1 MNCWIVYKEDDKI
14 IGFQII
20 YKDTDKKEL
29 TLERIAPKYKKS
41 KNKIAYKLKL
51 AYNEHLADIDIIYN
65 SDNIKY
71 IEIIT
76 SKGSYLKTGKEE
88 NSEKEGR
95 ENILYTSISKVD
107 VLQKSYMPII
117 AFETTFS
124 KDALKELFI
133 YRAPVRFSKKRK
145 RTALTV
151 SEINSLKAAPN
162 LDSLKK
168 AKRNIEL
175 IRNVTMKSIRQL
187 KALKTFQSLAQKQE
201 SPGNIGGPSFSNLE
215 GTSQV
220 IKEEKQ
226 KEDKYMEEQEF
237 GMENEEEKDRK
248 AEMEEIK
255 ESAAKKNP
263 GSLLINLFKGKDSS
277 GHSKETPSN
286 SPATSTS
293 RSKKAL
299 KIFSILRFDS
309 LKKIMGG
316 NSPDKKIKTQ
326 TTSGPQNLARIVP
339 HRDTETKRSK
349 EGSFNFKS
357 PLNPSLFKKQLTIED
372 ALRNF
377 DSADESHFSPEKD
390 SSKSFQ
396 KSAFGLRYN
405 QKNANNRS
413 SFSSNITHAREKD
426 IESASPS
433 KVEREDS
440 VQTPSSSSDEDIQ
453 TFSHAMQRY
462 ESVQHPIRE
471 DELAKGI
478 VDLKTAGKRF
488 SEASSIKPHAKGSVH
503 SRGSSFF
510 GRLSSP
516 TKTTRSDPKGPQNQ
530 ERSILDLFTNKKMRV
545 SEPHVNHQSPLDS
558 AILKLYGKEPETAQD
573 PPVDNTK
580 APIRRSRIY
589 SHASNPSSRRSSFF
603 FGNQ

>member
-1 MNCWIVYKEDDKI
+1 M
-14 IGFQII
+14 
-20 YKDTDKKEL
+20 

-65 SDNIKY
+65 SDHIKY

-201 SPGNIGGPSFSNLE
+201 SPNVGGPSFGNLE

-226 KEDKYMEEQEF
+226 KEEKYMEEQEF
-237 GMENEEEKDRK
+237 GIENEEEKERK
-248 AEMEEIK
+248 AEMEEMK

-277 GHSKETPSN
+277 GHSKDTPSN
-286 SPATSTS
+286 SPATSSTS

-309 LKKIMGG
+309 LKKIMGV

-326 TTSGPQNLARIVP
+326 VTSEPKNLARIVP
-339 HRDTETKRSK
+339 QRETETKRSK

-372 ALRNF
+372 ALKNF

-390 SSKSFQ
+390 TSKSLQ

-405 QKNANNRS
+405 QKNAHNRS
-413 SFSSNITHAREKD
+413 SFSSNITHARERD

-440 VQTPSSSSDEDIQ
+440 VQTPSSSEEEDDIQ

-462 ESVQHPIRE
+462 ESVQPMQMHE

-478 VDLKTAGKRF
+478 MDLKTAGKRF
-488 SEASSIKPHAKGSVH
+488 SEASSIKPNVRGSVQ

-516 TKTTRSDPKGPQNQ
+516 TKTTRSDNKGPQNQ

-545 SEPHVNHQSPLDS
+545 SEPHVVNQSPLDS
-558 AILKLYGKEPETAQD
+558 AILKLYGKDPETAQE

-589 SHASNPSSRRSSFF
+589 SQASNPSSRRSSFF